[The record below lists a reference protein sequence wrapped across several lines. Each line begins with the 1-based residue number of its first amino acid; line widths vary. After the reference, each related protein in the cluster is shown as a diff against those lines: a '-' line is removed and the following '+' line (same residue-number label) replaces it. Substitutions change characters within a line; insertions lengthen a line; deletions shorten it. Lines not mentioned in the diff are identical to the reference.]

1 MSVPSAR
8 DERAPHRGTISVSFD
23 NFGEAADLELGRHP
37 QDEPIGRHFTACES
51 FDALLGIVGDRP
63 ITYFV
68 EASNALLYPDA
79 LRAMRDHGIEIGL
92 HGWRHEHWG
101 RLEPSRRPEVLARG
115 VDALQGIGI
124 RPRGFRPPGG
134 EMREGALAEIARAGL
149 DYCSPLGDAGAAG
162 VSDGV
167 PVLPFAWR
175 HVDAYQLDPRLDALR
190 ARHGDPPQAADVA
203 AWRATLD
210 AAVGLAAGGGHV
222 TVVLHPFLF
231 LRDAAMRDAL
241 LALFARIDATPE
253 VEMVGCATAAERIRG
268 RAAAAGPR

>member
-190 ARHGDPPQAADVA
+190 ARHGDPPQAADGA
-203 AWRATLD
+203 AYGAILSNRQTWGIVGAKALSDMTWWFINFWLADYYRKDFGLSTELMIIVTESIDPETDGTL
-210 AAVGLAAGGGHV
+210 
-222 TVVLHPFLF
+222 
-231 LRDAAMRDAL
+231 
-241 LALFARIDATPE
+241 
-253 VEMVGCATAAERIRG
+253 
-268 RAAAAGPR
+268 RAAYGI